1 MKTKK
6 LNLLLALVI
15 VTIPNL
21 THADEKEVNL
31 EKKDEIVTYGGYNS
45 LKNSSFAIEIYGSG
59 MGSLNGVRLGRDA
72 LLKTLWKSARK
83 SVYDYVKKVFSRN
96 QAGTVYVRNGRY
108 ISFSPCTHCP
118 WPSPA
123 RNR

>member
-31 EKKDEIVTYGGYNS
+31 EKK
-45 LKNSSFAIEIYGSG
+45 
-59 MGSLNGVRLGRDA
+59 MR
-72 LLKTLWKSARK
+72 
-83 SVYDYVKKVFSRN
+83 
-96 QAGTVYVRNGRY
+96 
-108 ISFSPCTHCP
+108 
-118 WPSPA
+118 
-123 RNR
+123 